1 MGWCAGLKERLEV
14 QASRKMG
21 SRDDTPPSW
30 SEEENRLPSSW
41 TVFMMGNGLAW
52 RKWTCHYQTN
62 RQWVLDKHKQD
73 QTLTGHGSSLLVLQ
87 RLREVRCG
95 HGNRLKPPGFR
106 FGVNIKSHQG
116 LVSRSFFF
124 FFQTSPQGTTLVLN
138 IFGGLTIT
146 ADFPWF
152 QALKPTHM
160 KAFRNSF
167 HCNSDCHRIS
177 SEKQCCRLQE
187 VTVITHLFSCLLW
200 SPLGVV

>member
-124 FFQTSPQGTTLVLN
+124 FFSK
-138 IFGGLTIT
+138 
-146 ADFPWF
+146 
-152 QALKPTHM
+152 QALKEQLLFLTYLEVLPTPRT
-160 KAFRNSF
+160 FPDSR
-167 HCNSDCHRIS
+167 
-177 SEKQCCRLQE
+177 
-187 VTVITHLFSCLLW
+187 
-200 SPLGVV
+200 P